1 MGIEA
6 GYKGLED
13 VNSSRGQFNA
23 ITFLVRQ
30 ILNRVST
37 ATLVQ
42 ITSVTNS
49 GGISPVGFVD
59 VQPLVNQLD
68 GYGNAIPHGVLH
80 HLPYMRL
87 QGGANAVIIDPQ
99 VGDIGIAIFADRDI
113 SSVSANKAQS
123 NPGSFRQFDM
133 ADGMYIG
140 GLLNGTP
147 TQYVAF
153 ASGGITITSPNQITL
168 TAPAVQINGTVT
180 VTGDLTAQGTS
191 VHTHKHGGVQAG
203 GSQTGVPV

>member
-1 MGIEA
+1 MAIEA
-6 GYKGLED
+6 GYKGLASP
-13 VNSSRGQFNA
+13 NSGEGQYNA
-23 ITFLVRQ
+23 INFLVRQ
-30 ILNRVST
+30 ILNGVRT

-42 ITSVTNS
+42 IVSVTNS
-49 GGISPVGFVD
+49 GGVSPVGFVD

-68 GYGNAIPHGVLH
+68 GYSNAVPHGVLH

-99 VGDIGIAIFADRDI
+99 VGDIGIAVFADRDI

-140 GLLNGTP
+140 GLLNGAP
-147 TQYVAF
+147 TQFVQF
-153 ASGGITITSPNQITL
+153 NSTGITITSPNKITL

-180 VTGDLTAQGTS
+180 VTGDLTAEGTS
-191 VHTHKHGGVQAG
+191 VHTHVHGGVQAG
-203 GSQTGVPV
+203 GSNTGVPV

>member
-1 MGIEA
+1 MEIEA
-6 GYKGLED
+6 GYKGLSTP
-13 VNSSRGQFNA
+13 NSGEGQFNA
-23 ITFLVRQ
+23 INFLVRQ
-30 ILNRVST
+30 ILNRVRT
-37 ATLVQ
+37 ATLVK
-42 ITSVTNS
+42 IVAVTNS
-49 GGISPVGFVD
+49 GGVSPVGFVD

-68 GYGNAIPHGVLH
+68 GYGNAIPHGLLH

-99 VGDIGIAIFADRDI
+99 VDDIGIAVFADRDI
-113 SSVSANKAQS
+113 SSVAANRAQA

-140 GLLNGTP
+140 GVLNGAP
-147 TQYVAF
+147 TQFVQF
-153 ASGGITITSPNQITL
+153 ETGGITITSPNKITL
-168 TAPAVQINGTVT
+168 TAPAVQINGIVT
-180 VTGDLTAQGTS
+180 VTGDLTAEGTS